1 MGEQVAGSD
10 QGPVR
15 VAGLRGR
22 MFDSVAAI
30 LFDFDGTLIQQ
41 SIDFDFMR
49 RVVLDIAG
57 GYGVATEP
65 LVTMH
70 VLELIDRATDELMR
84 TDGHRGRAFFQ
95 EAHRAVLD
103 IELAAAEDARAFP
116 GVPEMLRHLRRNGFR
131 VGIVTRNCRAAV
143 ERVLGRHPM
152 DHDALF
158 ARDDVEH
165 LKPDPRHLL
174 AALEVLG
181 VAGEQALMCG
191 DHPMDVLAGRRIGAR
206 TVGVLPPGLTSERFA
221 QAVPDLILTQVTDLV
236 SYLGTA
242 R

>member
-1 MGEQVAGSD
+1 
-10 QGPVR
+10 
-15 VAGLRGR
+15 
-22 MFDSVAAI
+22 VAAI

-65 LVTMH
+65 LVTMS

-84 TDGHRGRAFFQ
+84 TDGHRGRALFE
-95 EAHRAVLD
+95 EAHRAVLG
-103 IELAAAEDARAFP
+103 IELAAAERAGAFP
-116 GVPEMLRHLRRNGFR
+116 GVPEMLRHLRGHGFR

-143 ERVLGRHPM
+143 ERVLERHPM
-152 DHDALF
+152 DYDALLT
-158 ARDDVEH
+158 RDDVEH
-165 LKPDPRHLL
+165 VKPDPRHLL

-181 VAGEQALMCG
+181 VAGEQAVMCG
-191 DHPMDVLAGRRIGAR
+191 DHPMDVLAGRRIGAK

-221 QAVPDLILTQVTDLV
+221 QAVPDLILDRVTDLV
-236 SYLGTA
+236 LYL
-242 R
+242 

>member
-1 MGEQVAGSD
+1 
-10 QGPVR
+10 
-15 VAGLRGR
+15 
-22 MFDSVAAI
+22 MFDSVRAI

-49 RVVLDIAG
+49 RVVLDIAS

-65 LVTMH
+65 LVTMS

-84 TDGHRGRAFFQ
+84 TDGHRGRALFQ
-95 EAHRAVLD
+95 EAHRAVLG
-103 IELAAAEDARAFP
+103 IELAAAERARAFP
-116 GVPEMLRHLRRNGFR
+116 GVPDMLRHLRRHGFR

-143 ERVLGRHPM
+143 ERVLDRHPM
-152 DHDALF
+152 DYDALLT
-158 ARDDVEH
+158 RDDVEH
-165 LKPDPRHLL
+165 VKPDPRHLL

-181 VAGEQALMCG
+181 VPGHEAVMCG
-191 DHPMDVLAGRRIGAR
+191 DHPMDMLAGRRIGAR

-221 QAVPDLILTQVTDLV
+221 QAVPDLILDRVTDLL
-236 SYLGTA
+236 SHLGTA